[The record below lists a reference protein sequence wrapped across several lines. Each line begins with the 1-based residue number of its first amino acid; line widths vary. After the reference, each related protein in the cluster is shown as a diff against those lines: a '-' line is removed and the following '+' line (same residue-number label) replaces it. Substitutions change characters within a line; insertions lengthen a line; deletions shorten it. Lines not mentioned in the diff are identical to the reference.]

1 MKDVCMCACSLQ
13 NSSVPGCSSSLFVP
27 LMPRNHQRFNLK
39 LEVKNLVGSSSHSWW
54 LQAIQNHRKK
64 QKNIQVT
71 DIRQLEITY
80 DHLKK
85 MVKIIKMT
93 PHTIGFRSPSH
104 LQASHCSTSTSE
116 SHLMG
121 I

>member
-1 MKDVCMCACSLQ
+1 VCLFLAEFICSWLFLKPFCA
-13 NSSVPGCSSSLFVP
+13 VDAKKPP
-27 LMPRNHQRFNLK
+27 
-39 LEVKNLVGSSSHSWW
+39 
-54 LQAIQNHRKK
+54 AIQSEVGGQEPGWIIIPFLVATSHPKSSKK
-64 QKNIQVT
+64 TKKNMQVT

-85 MVKIIKMT
+85 MVKIIKIIKMT